1 MPLTDLEIRRSKP
14 REKPYTLN
22 DGSGLSL
29 LIEPNGSK
37 GWRFRYRFDGKPK
50 MLSLGTYPLVSLTDA
65 RQKRDE
71 AKKLVASDINPSDVR
86 KRDKQERQNEIGNT
100 FEAIAREWYEK
111 RTDRWSA
118 GYAEEM
124 MKTFETDVFPFI
136 GGRPIAEI
144 KPMELMGVL
153 SRLDERGATEKL
165 RKVRQRCGEVWRYA
179 IVTGRAEYNPAP
191 DLVSAFVP
199 HKKEHYAFLKHEEL
213 PEFFRTLNTYSGSI
227 VVKLAMRL
235 QVLTGLR
242 PGELRQGEW
251 AEIDFEKRLW
261 EVPPSRMKKRRPHC
275 VPLSAQA
282 IAILEQLKPITGHY
296 QFIFP
301 GRIHHSKPMSEM
313 AMNVLIRRIGYAGRV
328 TGHGFRHTMSTIL
341 HEQGYN
347 TAWIETQ
354 LAHVDKNSIR
364 GTYNHAQYLDGRRE
378 MLQWYADYMDVLEH
392 GENVVHGRFG
402 QSSRLDE

>member
-71 AKKLVASDINPSDVR
+71 AKKLVASGINPSDVR

-378 MLQWYADYMDVLEH
+378 MLQWYADYMEALDN
-392 GENVVHGRFG
+392 GENVVHGTFG
-402 QSSRLDE
+402 KSA

>member
-50 MLSLGTYPLVSLTDA
+50 MLSLGTYPDIPLTEA
-65 RQKRDE
+65 RLKRDE
-71 AKKLVASDINPSDVR
+71 AKKLVVAGINPSDVR
-86 KRDKQERQNEIGNT
+86 KREKLAREEERGNT

-251 AEIDFEKRLW
+251 AEINFEKRLW

-275 VPLSAQA
+275 VPLSDQA

-378 MLQWYADYMDVLEH
+378 MLQWYADYMDSLEH
-392 GENVVHGRFG
+392 GGNVVHGSFG
-402 QSSRLDE
+402 KVS

>member
-14 REKPYTLN
+14 LDKPYTLN
-22 DGSGLSL
+22 DGNGLSL
-29 LIEPNGSK
+29 LVEPNGSK

-50 MLSLGTYPLVSLTDA
+50 MLSLGTYPLTSLTEA

-71 AKKLVASDINPSDVR
+71 AKKLVAAGINPSDVR
-86 KRDKQERQNEIGNT
+86 KRDKQDRQNEISNT

-111 RTDRWSA
+111 RIDRWSVS
-118 GYAEEM
+118 YSEEM
-124 MKTFETDVFPFI
+124 LKTFETDVFPYI
-136 GGRPIAEI
+136 GGRPIADI

-191 DLVSAFVP
+191 DLASAFSP
-199 HKKEHYAFLKHEEL
+199 HKKEHYAFLKTEEL
-213 PEFFRTLNTYSGSI
+213 PGFFRTLNTYSGSI

-251 AEIDFEKRLW
+251 SEIDFDKRIW
-261 EVPPSRMKKRRPHC
+261 EVPPARMKKRRPHC
-275 VPLSAQA
+275 VPLSDQA
-282 IAILEQLKPITGHY
+282 IAILEQLKPITGQY
-296 QFIFP
+296 IFIFP

-378 MLQWYADYMDVLEH
+378 MLQWYADYMAALEN
-392 GENVVHGRFG
+392 GENVVHGSFG
-402 QSSRLDE
+402 KRA

>member
-50 MLSLGTYPLVSLTDA
+50 MLSLGTYPDIPLTEA
-65 RQKRDE
+65 RLKRDE
-71 AKKLVASDINPSDVR
+71 AKKLVVAGINPSDVR
-86 KRDKQERQNEIGNT
+86 KREKQVREEERGNT

-275 VPLSAQA
+275 VPLSDQA

-378 MLQWYADYMDVLEH
+378 MLQWYADYMDSLEH
-392 GENVVHGRFG
+392 GGNVVHGSFG
-402 QSSRLDE
+402 KVS

>member
-14 REKPYTLN
+14 LDKPYTLN
-22 DGSGLSL
+22 DGNGLSL
-29 LIEPNGSK
+29 LIEPNGSR

-50 MLSLGTYPLVSLTDA
+50 MLSLGTYPLTSLTEA

-71 AKKLVASDINPSDVR
+71 AKKLVAAGINPSDVR
-86 KRDKQERQNEIGNT
+86 KRDKQDRQNEISNT

-111 RTDRWSA
+111 RIDRWSVS
-118 GYAEEM
+118 YSEEM
-124 MKTFETDVFPFI
+124 LKTFEADVFPYI
-136 GGRPIAEI
+136 GGRPISEI

-191 DLVSAFVP
+191 DLASAFSP
-199 HKKEHYAFLKHEEL
+199 HKKEHYAFLKTEEL

-242 PGELRQGEW
+242 PGELRQGQW
-251 AEIDFEKRLW
+251 SEIDFEKRLW
-261 EVPPSRMKKRRPHC
+261 EVPPARMKKRRPHC
-275 VPLSAQA
+275 VPLSDQA
-282 IAILEQLKPITGHY
+282 IAILEQLKPITGQY
-296 QFIFP
+296 PFIFP
-301 GRIHHSKPMSEM
+301 GRIHHSKPISEM

-378 MLQWYADYMDVLEH
+378 MLQWYADYMQALES
-392 GENVVHGRFG
+392 GQNVVHGTFG
-402 QSSRLDE
+402 KRA

>member
-22 DGSGLSL
+22 DGNGLSL
-29 LIEPNGSK
+29 LVESNGSK

-50 MLSLGTYPLVSLTDA
+50 MLSLGTYPLISLTDA

-71 AKKLVASDINPSDVR
+71 AKKLVVTGINPSEVR
-86 KRDKQERQNEIGNT
+86 KREKQDRQTEIGNT

-111 RTDRWSA
+111 RFDRWSA
-118 GYAEEM
+118 SYAEEM
-124 MKTFETDVFPFI
+124 IKTFEIDVFPYI
-136 GGRPIAEI
+136 GNRPIAEI

-153 SRLDERGATEKL
+153 SLLDERGATEKL

-191 DLVSAFVP
+191 DLVSAFAP
-199 HKKEHYAFLKHEEL
+199 HKKEHYAFLKSDEL
-213 PEFFRTLNTYSGSI
+213 PEFFRVLNTYSGSFL
-227 VVKLAMRL
+227 VKTAMRL

-242 PGELRQGEW
+242 PGELRQAEW
-251 AEIDFEKRLW
+251 TEIDFEKKIW
-261 EVPPSRMKKRRPHC
+261 EVPAERMKKRRPHC
-275 VPLSAQA
+275 VPLPDQA
-282 IAILEQLKPITGHY
+282 IYLLEQLKPITGQY
-296 QFIFP
+296 RYIFP
-301 GRIHHSKPMSEM
+301 GRIHHSKPISEM
-313 AMNVLIRRIGYAGRV
+313 ALNVLIRRIGYAGRV

-347 TAWIETQ
+347 TAWIEMQ

-378 MLQWYADYMDVLEH
+378 MLQWYADMIDGLQT
-392 GENVVHGRFG
+392 N
-402 QSSRLDE
+402 

>member
-14 REKPYTLN
+14 LDKPYTLN
-22 DGSGLSL
+22 DGNGLSL

-50 MLSLGTYPLVSLTDA
+50 MLSLGTYPLTSLTEA

-71 AKKLVASDINPSDVR
+71 AKKLVASGINPSDVR
-86 KRDKQERQNEIGNT
+86 KRDKQDRQNEISNT

-111 RTDRWSA
+111 RIERWSA

-124 MKTFETDVFPFI
+124 MKTFEADVFPYI
-136 GGRPIAEI
+136 GGRPIADI

-191 DLVSAFVP
+191 DLASAFSP
-199 HKKEHYAFLKHEEL
+199 HKKEHYAFLKTEEL

-251 AEIDFEKRLW
+251 SEIDFDKRIW
-261 EVPPSRMKKRRPHC
+261 EVPPARMKKRRPHC
-275 VPLSAQA
+275 VPLSDQA
-282 IAILEQLKPITGHY
+282 IAILEQLKPITGQY
-296 QFIFP
+296 IFIFP

-341 HEQGYN
+341 HEQDYN

-378 MLQWYADYMDVLEH
+378 MLQWYADYMEALE
-392 GENVVHGRFG
+392 GGGSVVHGTFG
-402 QSSRLDE
+402 KRA